1 MKTYLMTTLH
11 FVKDCRMKSARALRR
26 LLVKIPQFTRNESKN
41 LLSVRPILGANG
53 EQVVLLLIR
62 PGDPRPLLQR
72 SNVVV
77 VLLEE
82 TSEISIS
89 RKTRDGD
96 ICLPLLDTVNVLQQ
110 VGVLQLA
117 PIQITKASG
126 ANLRVAQVA
135 L

>member
-1 MKTYLMTTLH
+1 
-11 FVKDCRMKSARALRR
+11 MKSARALRR

-96 ICLPLLDTVNVLQQ
+96 TCLHLLDAVNVLQQ